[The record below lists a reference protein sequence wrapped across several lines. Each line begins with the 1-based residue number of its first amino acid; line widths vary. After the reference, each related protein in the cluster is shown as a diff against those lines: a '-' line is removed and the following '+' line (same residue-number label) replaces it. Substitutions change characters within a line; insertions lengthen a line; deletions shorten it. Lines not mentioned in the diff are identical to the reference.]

1 MVVRITIN
9 VLRVAA
15 LLALILGILDWVGYP
30 LGSILIHMFLGFIV
44 VFALWIL
51 GGVMLTRKGGTGL
64 GIGAIVLG
72 LLVLGLG
79 LTQQQLLPDPSV
91 HWVIQVIHLLNGLSD
106 IGMGEAIGGRIRRQQ
121 RVMPTKQT
129 RKSRNSH

>member
-30 LGSILIHMFLGFIV
+30 FGSILIHMLLGFIV

-51 GGVMLTRKGGTGL
+51 GGVMLTRKGGAGL

-72 LLVLGLG
+72 LLVLALG
-79 LTQQQLLPDPSV
+79 LTQQQILPDPNPA
-91 HWVIQVIHLLNGLSD
+91 HWVIQVVHLLFGLSA
-106 IGMGEAIGGRIRRQQ
+106 IGIGEMIGGRIRHQQ
-121 RVMPTKQT
+121 RVATMQT
-129 RKSRNSH
+129 R

>member
-1 MVVRITIN
+1 MVVRITVN

-44 VFALWIL
+44 VFSLWIL
-51 GGVMLTRKGGTGL
+51 GGVMLTRKGGVGL

-91 HWVIQVIHLLNGLSD
+91 HWVIQVIHLIFGLSA

-121 RVMPTKQT
+121 RVMPTMQT
-129 RKSRNSH
+129 R

>member
-9 VLRVAA
+9 VLRAAA

-30 LGSILIHMFLGFIV
+30 LVGNLIHMFLGFIV

-51 GGVMLTRKGGTGL
+51 GGSMLARGNSGL

-72 LLVLGLG
+72 LLVLALG
-79 LTQQQLLPDPSV
+79 LFQRQILPEPNPA
-91 HWVIQVIHLLNGLSD
+91 HWVIQVIHLLFGLSA
-106 IGMGEAIGGRIRRQQ
+106 IGMGEAIAGRIRRQQ
-121 RVMPTKQT
+121 RVATMQA
-129 RKSRNSH
+129 R

>member
-30 LGSILIHMFLGFIV
+30 LGSILIHMFLGFLV
-44 VFALWIL
+44 VISLWIL
-51 GGVMLTRKGGTGL
+51 GGVMLTRKNGAGL

-72 LLVLGLG
+72 LLVLALG
-79 LTQQQLLPDPSV
+79 LTQQQILPEPNSA
-91 HWVIQVIHLLNGLSD
+91 HWVIQVVHLLFGLS
-106 IGMGEAIGGRIRRQQ
+106 AIGIGEMISGRIRRQQ
-121 RVMPTKQT
+121 RLATMQAL
-129 RKSRNSH
+129 R